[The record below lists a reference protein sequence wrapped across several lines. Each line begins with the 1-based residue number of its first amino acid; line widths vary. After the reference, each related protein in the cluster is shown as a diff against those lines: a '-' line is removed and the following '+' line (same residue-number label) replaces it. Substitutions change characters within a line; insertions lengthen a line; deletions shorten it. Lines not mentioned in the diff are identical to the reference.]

1 VKPMLAALQQDP
13 DVQGWAQLVHLHYR
27 ASSALTAPA
36 LATPPVFKYA
46 KLAQGAPQGG
56 WALVWIV
63 LIGLGLGLLVG
74 LAFPVVLPLDFT
86 RYLSIALLAA
96 LDSVFGGIRGSLEGR
111 FDPTT
116 FVSGL
121 ISNAIL
127 AAGLTYLGD
136 KLGVPLYY
144 AALFALGFR
153 LFQNLGAIRHLIQD
167 RLQRRGREVPP
178 AAS

>member
-1 VKPMLAALQQDP
+1 MWV
-13 DVQGWAQLVHLHYR
+13 V
-27 ASSALTAPA
+27 
-36 LATPPVFKYA
+36 
-46 KLAQGAPQGG
+46 
-56 WALVWIV
+56 I
-63 LIGLGLGLLVG
+63 IGLLLGLALG
-74 LAFPVVLPLDFT
+74 LAFPVVLPLAFT

-96 LDSVFGGIRGSLEGR
+96 LDSVFGGIRASLEGR
-111 FDPTT
+111 FDAVT

-127 AAGLTYLGD
+127 AAGLTYVGD

-144 AALFALGFR
+144 AALFALGYR

-167 RLQRRGREVPP
+167 RLRQRGKPVPP